1 MSVDPLSFVAALV
14 TALAWPVTIVVVVLL
29 LRREIVSLFPR
40 LKNFKFKDLQAE
52 FAEELAVAAKVADE
66 ALPALTAAKNK
77 KYLQP
82 ALSDTSIFGVSLAPA
97 SAIDEAWKQL
107 LSEMEEAL
115 NRHGIQEPLSS
126 GAIER
131 ELVSRNLLPTNAV
144 ELIRSLKEAHD
155 QAIRLGDF
163 GVESS
168 QALGFVQ
175 LTNRLI
181 AALNSPALISD

>member
-1 MSVDPLSFVAALV
+1 MDTLSFVAALV

-40 LKNFKFKDLQAE
+40 LKNLKFKDLQAE
-52 FAEELAVAAKVADE
+52 FAEELAVAARVADKT
-66 ALPALTAAKNK
+66 LPIGMAEK
-77 KYLQP
+77 KGKFLQP
-82 ALSDTSIFGVSLAPA
+82 AFSDASVIGVSLAPA

-107 LSEMEEAL
+107 LSEMEDAL
-115 NRHGIQEPLSS
+115 SRHGIQEPLSI

-131 ELVSRNLLPTNAV
+131 ELVSRNLLPNNAS

-181 AALNSPALISD
+181 AALNSPPLISD